1 MRPHTPRASE
11 RGAAILLAMMA
22 MLLMTALGIGL
33 MLTTTTETAIAGAY
47 RTSEAAR
54 YAAEAVAERALADL
68 AAAGDWNLLLAGA
81 SRSTFVDGAPGGSR
95 VLSDGSTI
103 ALDEQVNIANCQ
115 QATACTAAAM
125 NATTAERPWG
135 ANNPRWQLL
144 AYAPLDRLVP
154 GGNLGS
160 PFYGIVLVA
169 DDPAETDG
177 DPTRDGSDAGNP
189 GSGIISIRAAAFG
202 PRRAFRA
209 IELTVSRPV
218 LSQSADYNERAAPTG
233 IQVRS
238 WHEVR

>member
-1 MRPHTPRASE
+1 M
-11 RGAAILLAMMA
+11 LLAMMA

-33 MLTTTTETAIAGAY
+33 LLTTTTETAIAGAY

-54 YAAEAVAERALADL
+54 YAAEAVAERVLADL

-95 VLSDGSTI
+95 VLPDGSTLT
-103 ALDEQVNIANCQ
+103 LDQQVNIANCQ

-125 NATTAERPWG
+125 NASTSDRPWG

-144 AYAPLDRLVP
+144 AYAPLNALVP
-154 GGNLGS
+154 GGTLDS

-169 DDPAETDG
+169 DDPSETDG
-177 DPTRDGSDAGNP
+177 DPARDGSDAGNP
-189 GSGIISIRAAAFG
+189 GSGIISLRAEAFG
-202 PRRAFRA
+202 PRGAFRA

-218 LSQSADYNERAAPTG
+218 LSQSADYNERAAQTG
-233 IQVRS
+233 IRVLS